1 MGIFLKSH
9 TYDYSLMVIGHSMY
23 VLSYE
28 IPVVFYLAG
37 PLVCSVS
44 NSGHW
49 TLLFICVRTSWHF
62 VSTKALDSLLRAS
75 RVQLSRYQ
83 RFLLWRN
90 YFMERFCIYFTMD
103 GWTNFFALIFRNNWT
118 NIIYAAYG
126 TCLNLKFSHPIF
138 THAR

>member
-1 MGIFLKSH
+1 
-9 TYDYSLMVIGHSMY
+9 MY

-75 RVQLSRYQ
+75 RVQLSRRQ
-83 RFLLWRN
+83 HFLS
-90 YFMERFCIYFTMD
+90 
-103 GWTNFFALIFRNNWT
+103 ALHL
-118 NIIYAAYG
+118 
-126 TCLNLKFSHPIF
+126 LN
-138 THAR
+138 